1 MQTYYLLFIVILSF
15 VLNPFMKKR
24 AAISLNSEEFLI
36 FNHILVSFLLIF
48 FTGYLIINKKIELF
62 FLKKIN
68 RKELYWSFFASIV
81 GIMGSIAFI
90 NLLKNEDITFII
102 PNIQPIVLIL
112 TALFGAL
119 IFRENMSQYK
129 ILGILLIVIGST
141 VINVERI
148 YIT

>member
-90 NLLKNEDITFII
+90 NLLKNEDIKFII
-102 PNIQPIVLIL
+102 PNIQPIFLIL